1 MIKWCNENQG
11 FFSAL
16 LCTLT
21 ILTSILTI
29 FFTWKV
35 GTLPYKKK
43 LTVMAGYWGSDEDGH
58 NLRISIV
65 NVGRIP
71 VYIRSVEVESYKGDL
86 LGNMA
91 TMDLD
96 KNFLIINPNEIIA
109 QEICV
114 ENTDHV
120 FDRYGVNLNNHI
132 KITVT
137 EPNSETSTYLI
148 HYKKEQL
155 SQEEYTYNYTGDYQ
169 T

>member
-1 MIKWCNENQG
+1 
-11 FFSAL
+11 
-16 LCTLT
+16 
-21 ILTSILTI
+21 
-29 FFTWKV
+29 
-35 GTLPYKKK
+35 
-43 LTVMAGYWGSDEDGH
+43 MAGYWGSDEDGH

-114 ENTDHV
+114 ENIDRI

-137 EPNSETSTYLI
+137 DLEG
-148 HYKKEQL
+148 KK
-155 SQEEYTYNYTGDYQ
+155 YTFSKGWPVG
-169 T
+169 

>member
-1 MIKWCNENQG
+1 MECMIKWCNENQG

-71 VYIRSVEVESYKGDL
+71 VYIRSVEVESYKGDI

-96 KNFLIINPNEIIA
+96 KNFLNI
-109 QEICV
+109 
-114 ENTDHV
+114 
-120 FDRYGVNLNNHI
+120 
-132 KITVT
+132 
-137 EPNSETSTYLI
+137 
-148 HYKKEQL
+148 
-155 SQEEYTYNYTGDYQ
+155 
-169 T
+169 

>member
-1 MIKWCNENQG
+1 MECMIKWCNENQG

-114 ENTDHV
+114 ENTDHI

-137 EPNSETSTYLI
+137 DLEG
-148 HYKKEQL
+148 KKYAF
-155 SQEEYTYNYTGDYQ
+155 SKGWPVR
-169 T
+169 

>member
-1 MIKWCNENQG
+1 MNTNLECMIKWCNENQG

-91 TMDLD
+91 TIYLD

-114 ENTDHV
+114 ENIDRI
-120 FDRYGVNLNNHI
+120 FDQYGVNLNNHI

-137 EPNSETSTYLI
+137 DLEE
-148 HYKKEQL
+148 KK
-155 SQEEYTYNYTGDYQ
+155 YTFSKGWPVG
-169 T
+169 

>member
-114 ENTDHV
+114 ENTDHI

-137 EPNSETSTYLI
+137 DLEG
-148 HYKKEQL
+148 KK
-155 SQEEYTYNYTGDYQ
+155 
-169 T
+169 

>member
-1 MIKWCNENQG
+1 MECMIKWCNENQG

-96 KNFLIINPNEIIA
+96 KNFLIINPNELSLGSDPLTTFLQNVDLLRTCA
-109 QEICV
+109 L
-114 ENTDHV
+114 
-120 FDRYGVNLNNHI
+120 GV
-132 KITVT
+132 
-137 EPNSETSTYLI
+137 
-148 HYKKEQL
+148 HYI
-155 SQEEYTYNYTGDYQ
+155 
-169 T
+169 